1 MAVFR
6 IEKTR
11 DYTVMSNHHLRNAG
25 LSLKSKGL
33 LSMMLSL
40 PEDWNYTTRGLV
52 KISARKGMDSDEYQD
67 YDLVVALPN
76 GRPCEDRV
84 LLKEFSKLREK
95 EELPKVVFHSLRHPY
110 VKHTTKNIILKS
122 RKPKLSENRPDN
134 LGFLLL

>member
-40 PEDWNYTTRGLV
+40 PEDWNYTTRGLA
-52 KISARKGMDSDEYQD
+52 KICKEGTDSIGSA
-67 YDLVVALPN
+67 
-76 GRPCEDRV
+76 
-84 LLKEFSKLREK
+84 LKELERAGYIWNTAPAVWSAPNSFTG
-95 EELPKVVFHSLRHPY
+95 
-110 VKHTTKNIILKS
+110 KHWDMTMTSRNNGNCGKSTIL
-122 RKPKLSENRPDN
+122 
-134 LGFLLL
+134 

>member
-40 PEDWNYTTRGLV
+40 PEDWNYTTRGLAKV
-52 KISARKGMDSDEYQD
+52 CKEGTDSIGSALAGKIQNRSGRAARLFERNDS
-67 YDLVVALPN
+67 
-76 GRPCEDRV
+76 
-84 LLKEFSKLREK
+84 K
-95 EELPKVVFHSLRHPY
+95 
-110 VKHTTKNIILKS
+110 
-122 RKPKLSENRPDN
+122 KPL
-134 LGFLLL
+134 